1 MADNIT
7 ASFIELPPQL
17 FDKIIA
23 AVREHLCADLF
34 QLAEM
39 ERSEKAQELGIN
51 LPAIAYCLSRR
62 KSNTST
68 WTRPH
73 ILSALGRPISA

>member
-17 FDKIIA
+17 FGKIIA

-39 ERSEKAQELGIN
+39 ERS
-51 LPAIAYCLSRR
+51 CR
-62 KSNTST
+62 
-68 WTRPH
+68 
-73 ILSALGRPISA
+73 SA